1 MGRSRK
7 KDRPGTASLEPLI
20 FIMPQKR
27 TAKSKPRNSPVRI
40 VSISL
45 PSDLAKKIK
54 AIAFTGSTSVSGL
67 VERALSV
74 YIGQR
79 TNDEVA
85 RRLNREG
92 ITHKR
97 RY

>member
-1 MGRSRK
+1 
-7 KDRPGTASLEPLI
+7 
-20 FIMPQKR
+20 MPQKR
-27 TAKSKPRNSPVRI
+27 MKTKSRNSPVRI

-54 AIAFTGSTSVSGL
+54 SIAFTGNTSVSGL

-79 TNDEVA
+79 STDEVA

>member
-1 MGRSRK
+1 
-7 KDRPGTASLEPLI
+7 
-20 FIMPQKR
+20 MPAKR
-27 TAKSKPRNSPVRI
+27 MKTKTRNSPVRI

-45 PSDLAKKIK
+45 PADLAKRIK
-54 AIAFTGSTSVSGL
+54 SIAFTGNTSVSGL

-74 YIGQR
+74 YMGQR
-79 TNDEVA
+79 SNDEVA

>member
-1 MGRSRK
+1 MPPKRIKKASPKRS
-7 KDRPGTASLEPLI
+7 
-20 FIMPQKR
+20 
-27 TAKSKPRNSPVRI
+27 PRNSPVRI

-45 PSDLAKKIK
+45 PADLAKKIK
-54 AIAFTGSTSVSGL
+54 SIAFTGNTSVSGL

-74 YIGQR
+74 YIGVR
-79 TNDEVA
+79 SNDDVA

>member
-1 MGRSRK
+1 MK
-7 KDRPGTASLEPLI
+7 T
-20 FIMPQKR
+20 
-27 TAKSKPRNSPVRI
+27 KPRTSSQRTKTRSASNKAVSSPVRI

-45 PSDLAKKIK
+45 PADLAKRIK
-54 AIAFTGSTSVSGL
+54 LIAFTGNTSVSGL
-67 VERALSV
+67 VERALTV

-79 TNDEVA
+79 SNDEVA

-92 ITHKR
+92 VTHKR

>member
-1 MGRSRK
+1 
-7 KDRPGTASLEPLI
+7 
-20 FIMPQKR
+20 MPPKR
-27 TAKSKPRNSPVRI
+27 TKTKTRNSPVRI

-45 PSDLAKKIK
+45 PADLAKKIK
-54 AIAFTGSTSVSGL
+54 LIAFTGNTSVSGL

-74 YIGQR
+74 YIGVR
-79 TNDEVA
+79 SNDEVA

>member
-1 MGRSRK
+1 MKTKPRTS
-7 KDRPGTASLEPLI
+7 PLRT
-20 FIMPQKR
+20 KTR
-27 TAKSKPRNSPVRI
+27 ATAKATTSPVRI

-45 PSDLAKKIK
+45 PADLAKKIK
-54 AIAFTGSTSVSGL
+54 LIAFTGNTSVSGL

-74 YIGQR
+74 YIGAR
-79 TNDEVA
+79 SNEEVA

>member
-1 MGRSRK
+1 
-7 KDRPGTASLEPLI
+7 
-20 FIMPQKR
+20 
-27 TAKSKPRNSPVRI
+27 
-40 VSISL
+40 L
-45 PSDLAKKIK
+45 PYDLAKKIK
-54 AIAFTGSTSVSGL
+54 SIAFKGNTSVSGL

-79 TNDEVA
+79 STDEVA

>member
-1 MGRSRK
+1 M
-7 KDRPGTASLEPLI
+7 PL
-20 FIMPQKR
+20 KR
-27 TAKSKPRNSPVRI
+27 TKTKSRNSPVRI

-45 PSDLAKKIK
+45 PADLAKKIK
-54 AIAFTGSTSVSGL
+54 SIAFTGSTSVSGL

-74 YIGQR
+74 YIGAR
-79 TNDEVA
+79 SNDEVA

>member
-1 MGRSRK
+1 MKTKPRTS
-7 KDRPGTASLEPLI
+7 
-20 FIMPQKR
+20 PQRTKSKT
-27 TAKSKPRNSPVRI
+27 TAKATTSPVRI

-45 PSDLAKKIK
+45 PADLAKKIK
-54 AIAFTGSTSVSGL
+54 LIAFTGNTSVSGL

-74 YIGQR
+74 YIGAR
-79 TNDEVA
+79 SNEEVA

>member
-1 MGRSRK
+1 
-7 KDRPGTASLEPLI
+7 
-20 FIMPQKR
+20 MPAKR
-27 TAKSKPRNSPVRI
+27 MKTKTRNSSARNSPVRI

-45 PSDLAKKIK
+45 PADLAKRIK
-54 AIAFTGSTSVSGL
+54 AIAFTGNTSVSGL

-74 YIGQR
+74 YMGQR
-79 TNDEVA
+79 SNDEVA

>member
-1 MGRSRK
+1 
-7 KDRPGTASLEPLI
+7 
-20 FIMPQKR
+20 MPQKR
-27 TAKSKPRNSPVRI
+27 KTKVRNSPVRI

-45 PSDLAKKIK
+45 PADLARKIK
-54 AIAFTGSTSVSGL
+54 SIAFTGSTSVSGL

-74 YIGQR
+74 YIGDR
-79 TNDEVA
+79 SNEAVA

>member
-1 MGRSRK
+1 MPPKRIK
-7 KDRPGTASLEPLI
+7 KASP
-20 FIMPQKR
+20 KR
-27 TAKSKPRNSPVRI
+27 PRNSPVRI

-54 AIAFTGSTSVSGL
+54 SIAFSGNTSVSGL

-74 YIGQR
+74 YIGAR
-79 TNDEVA
+79 STDEVA